1 MRRRE
6 FIKGIVGSAVAA
18 RPFAARSQQAAMP
31 VVGFLASRS
40 PENSADL
47 VTAFRAG
54 LSETGFVENQNVILE
69 FRWAEDQYD
78 RLPMLAADLVAHQV
92 AVIAAT
98 GGTPAGLAAKAATT
112 KIPIVFLTGADPIQL
127 GLVNSLNRPDGN
139 LTGVTVLSNT
149 LAPKQLEL
157 LREVAPQAKLVAFLT
172 NPKSP
177 ITKSDTR
184 NVQTA
189 AGATGQQ
196 ILILS
201 AGNDSD
207 LDSAFAALVQQK
219 AEALLVQ
226 SDPFFNARPDK
237 IVALA
242 TRYAIPA
249 IYQWRD
255 FPAAGGLMSYGTDL
269 ADAHRLVGVYT
280 GKILQSAKLTDLPV
294 QQLVKV
300 QLVINLRTAKALGLN
315 VPNTLIGRADEVI
328 E

>member
-6 FIKGIVGSAVAA
+6 FFKVIGGGAIAALPLAA
-18 RPFAARSQQAAMP
+18 RAQQAAMP
-31 VVGFLASRS
+31 VVGFLGSRS
-40 PENSADL
+40 PDDSADL
-47 VTAFRAG
+47 VNAFRAG
-54 LSETGFVENQNVILE
+54 LSETGFVENRNVIIE
-69 FRWAEDQYD
+69 YRWAEDQYG

-92 AVIAAT
+92 AAIAAT
-98 GGTPAGLAAKAATT
+98 GTPAVLAAKAATS
-112 KIPIVFLTGADPIQL
+112 KIPIIFLTGADPTQI

-139 LTGVTVLSNT
+139 LTGVAILANT
-149 LAPKQLEL
+149 LGPKQLQL
-157 LREVAPQAKLVAFLT
+157 LRELAPQAKLVAFLT

-177 ITKSDTR
+177 NTKSETR
-184 NVQTA
+184 NVQAA
-189 AGATGQQ
+189 AGTTGQQ

-201 AGNDSD
+201 ASNDSD

-226 SDPFFNARPDK
+226 SDPLFNARADK
-237 IVALA
+237 IAALA
-242 TRYAIPA
+242 SRYAIPA
-249 IYQWRD
+249 IYQLRD

-269 ADAHRLVGVYT
+269 ADAYRLVGVYT
-280 GKILQSAKLTDLPV
+280 GKILQGAKPADLPV
-294 QQLVKV
+294 QQSVKV

>member
-18 RPFAARSQQAAMP
+18 RPFAARAQQAAMP
-31 VVGFLASRS
+31 VVGFLGSRT
-40 PENSADL
+40 PDDSADL
-47 VTAFRAG
+47 VAAFRAG
-54 LSETGFVENQNVILE
+54 LSETGFVENRNVIIE
-69 FRWAEDQYD
+69 FHWAEDQYG

-92 AVIAAT
+92 AAIAAT
-98 GGTPAGLAAKAATT
+98 GNPAVQAAKAATT
-112 KIPIVFLTGADPIQL
+112 KIPIIFLTGSDPVQL

-139 LTGVTVLSNT
+139 LTGVALLNNT
-149 LAPKQLEL
+149 LAPKQLQL
-157 LREVAPQAKLVAFLT
+157 LRELAPQTTLVAFLT
-172 NPKSP
+172 SPKNP

-184 NVQTA
+184 NIQTA
-189 AGATGQQ
+189 AGTTGQQ

-201 AGNDSD
+201 ASNDSD

-226 SDPFFNARPDK
+226 GDPLFNARPDK

-242 TRYAIPA
+242 ARYAIPA
-249 IYQWRD
+249 IYQWRN

-269 ADAHRLVGVYT
+269 ADGWRLVGVYT
-280 GKILQSAKLTDLPV
+280 GKILQGAKPTDLPV
-294 QQLVKV
+294 QQSVKV
-300 QLVINLRTAKALGLN
+300 RLVINLRTAKALGLN